1 MPKYKEAILEI
12 VNGSQRHLT
21 AEQVFALMREQYPSI
36 AMATVY
42 NNLNRLH
49 EQGAIRK
56 IGFDGGPDRFD
67 RNTRH
72 DHLVCKRCG
81 RIADLEFTELSE
93 ELAAFIGSPVEG
105 YDLKVYYTCPACQ
118 EELAAQA

>member
-21 AEQVFALMREQYPSI
+21 AEQVFALMREQYPSV

-56 IGFDGGPDRFD
+56 IGFEDGPDRFD

-93 ELAAFIGSPVEG
+93 ELAAFIGSPVES